1 MARGRPFGTEQF
13 TEEILLEA
21 VPGSK
26 GIIGHVASRVGCK
39 RLTVTKAL
47 KKYPRFRAAFSDERE
62 AYVDELEGELAKRV
76 EKGDLTSI
84 IFGLKCLGKKR
95 GYVERETVG
104 VVGDM
109 SFTFRWEGEGKKG
122 GNVNNGPV

>member
-1 MARGRPFGTEQF
+1 MSKGKGGGPVF
-13 TEEILLEA
+13 TEDALIDGI
-21 VPGSK
+21 PGSR
-26 GIIGHVASRVGCK
+26 GIYGDIARRVGCG
-39 RLTVTKAL
+39 RSVIDVGM
-47 KKYPRFRAAFSDERE
+47 KKYPRFRKAVLAERE
-62 AYVDELEGELAKRV
+62 EFIDEMEGELVKKV

-95 GYVERETVG
+95 GYVEREKIG
-104 VVGDM
+104 IEGDM